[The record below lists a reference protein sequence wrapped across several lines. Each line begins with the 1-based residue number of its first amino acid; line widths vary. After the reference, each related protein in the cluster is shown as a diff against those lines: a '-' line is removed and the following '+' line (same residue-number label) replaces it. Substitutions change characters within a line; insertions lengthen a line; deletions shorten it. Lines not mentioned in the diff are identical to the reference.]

1 MSVKLSEFIK
11 PLRNII
17 KQFIEKN
24 FDSLLKKNLIDRS
37 KIDLFAEVFDRYP
50 FEVIEPP
57 EKEYF
62 RALGQSVSSLIRDKI
77 EEDMLPL
84 EEDYEDFSCD
94 QINSVLLKEG
104 EYKFDIDIL
113 VEPDPKAKKTTLYL
127 CLVLEAIVS
136 GKDYFFSLRYLYLS

>member
-1 MSVKLSEFIK
+1 
-11 PLRNII
+11 
-17 KQFIEKN
+17 
-24 FDSLLKKNLIDRS
+24 
-37 KIDLFAEVFDRYP
+37 
-50 FEVIEPP
+50 
-57 EKEYF
+57 
-62 RALGQSVSSLIRDKI
+62 
-77 EEDMLPL
+77 MLPL

-104 EYKFDIDIL
+104 EYKFDMDIL